1 MNVLFNADHNRMA
14 EHLTRRDCE
23 GLKKCCI
30 SGGMDGTDND
40 MLCNGSVEDGDVK
53 S

>member
-1 MNVLFNADHNRMA
+1 MKGF
-14 EHLTRRDCE
+14 
-23 GLKKCCI
+23 KKCCI
-30 SGGMDGTDND
+30 SSGVDRTDND